1 VLRRPIETTR
11 ETGKVAYS
19 TKATIGNDSIRFM
32 KGRRDR
38 RTVQVLI
45 LSLVVGA
52 LCFFFSFY
60 ILVVVG
66 IYSGFLDFT
75 LFGPPPRPQYGWIA
89 VWVGSVGT
97 CVFSSLAFFR
107 YASGKLIPPK

>member
-1 VLRRPIETTR
+1 
-11 ETGKVAYS
+11 
-19 TKATIGNDSIRFM
+19 M

-45 LSLVVGA
+45 MSLVVGA
-52 LCFFFSFY
+52 LCFLFSFF

-66 IYSGFLDFT
+66 IYSGFLDLI
-75 LFGPPPRPQYGWIA
+75 LFGPPPRPQYWWIV

-97 CVFSSLAFFR
+97 CVFSTRAFFR
-107 YASGKLIPPK
+107 YASREFIPAK